1 MQNTN
6 RETKSLQQVLTVS
19 QFTEQIRGTL
29 ETKFDNVFVAGEVS
43 NAKQYPSG
51 HWYFSLKDKDATLPC
66 VCFKSASWNLK
77 FKLEDGLMVMARGRL
92 TVYPPKG
99 AYQLQVERLKPVG
112 IGEWQLAFE
121 QLREKLEKEGLL
133 HPGRKRSIPIL
144 PRKIG
149 IVTSPAGAA
158 IRDILSALSRRN
170 KSVSALISPAR
181 VQGEGSAQEIAD
193 AIELLQF
200 FPDVEVILVARG
212 GGSIEDLWAFN
223 TEIVARAVA
232 NSRVPVISGVGHET
246 DVTICDLVAD
256 MRAPTPTAAAEMVAR
271 RSSELLDRWKH
282 LSKRLESRT
291 QQRVTAS
298 RLQLDRAD
306 PMHSLKRYKDRL
318 HHLKARLIHQRQS
331 MHSRVEGLLARSEHR
346 WRQNTEKMLVL
357 GPQKV
362 LARGFSILRTID
374 ASSGGAI
381 ITSWR
386 EVQPGSTVE
395 ALLSSGRLTLKV
407 ESCHE
412 TWQEKDVSHE

>member
-1 MQNTN
+1 MHNTA
-6 RETKSLQQVLTVS
+6 RETKPLNQVLTVS
-19 QFTEQIRGTL
+19 QFTEQIRGAL
-29 ETKFDNVFVAGEVS
+29 ESNFDNVFVAGEVS
-43 NAKQYPSG
+43 NAKLYPSG

-66 VCFKSASWNLK
+66 VCFRSASWNLK

-112 IGEWQLAFE
+112 VGEWQLAFD
-121 QLREKLEKEGLL
+121 QLRTKLEREGLL
-133 HPGRKRSIPIL
+133 NPDRRRQIPIL

-170 KSVSALISPAR
+170 KNVSALISPAR

-193 AIELLQF
+193 AIELLQA

-232 NSRVPVISGVGHET
+232 NSKVPVISGVGHET

-271 RSSELLDRWKH
+271 RSSELLDRWRH
-282 LSKRLESRT
+282 LSKRLETRT
-291 QQRVTAS
+291 QQRLTAF
-298 RLQLDRAD
+298 RRQLDRAD

-318 HHLKARLIHQRQS
+318 VHLKARIIHQRQF
-331 MHSRVEGLLARSEHR
+331 MNARVEGLLARGEHR
-346 WRQNTEKMLVL
+346 WRQNTEKLLVL

-374 ASSGGAI
+374 ASSEGKVV
-381 ITSWR
+381 TSWR
-386 EVQPGSTVE
+386 EVSPGNTVE
-395 ALLSSGRLTLKV
+395 ALLGSGRLTLKV

-412 TWQEKDVSHE
+412 SWEGQDG